1 VASSAHFFRL
11 PEAQNAAF
19 SALRAEH
26 GDAIRSSNQQ
36 MINSARSIA
45 AIRRAR
51 QRISMRA
58 RRNRVYVIAAAFASL
73 CSIFCAPPATAGDP
87 LRYRGGLRNSAGVH
101 KLNPKQLE
109 AVLTSLR
116 DKTGLIEMRFD
127 ENGFLTLG
135 DQTKFSGGSAIAR
148 ALLDAAVTMGVAADL
163 ESHMYSSKVAFA
175 RLAEPI
181 AYRNF
186 SSGAKIDVFP
196 LEIDFSDFSKLRGDR
211 PALAAFDLGFVIL
224 HELGHAALGLRDAAG
239 DPQGPGECEALI
251 NRIRRELNLP
261 ERQTY
266 IAQTRMAA
274 SYTPTRGS
282 TQFAELTFTRT
293 VEKQGRAQ
301 IEKFNV
307 QWEAFIVGP
316 IIEAEGRESKIEDR
330 GPRVEDRMKVAR
342 KKPGVTFSPPPE

>member
-45 AIRRAR
+45 AIRHAR

-58 RRNRVYVIAAAFASL
+58 RPNRVYVIAAAFAAL
-73 CSIFCAPPATAGDP
+73 CSIFSTPPATAGDP
-87 LRYRGGLRNSAGVH
+87 LRYRGGLRNSPGVR
-101 KLNPKQLE
+101 KLNAKRLD

-116 DKTGLIEMRFD
+116 GKAGLIEMRFD

-135 DQTKFSGGSAIAR
+135 DRTKFSGGSAIAR
-148 ALLDAAVTMGVAADL
+148 ALLDAAATMSHAVDL
-163 ESHMYSSKVAFA
+163 ESHMYSSEVAFA
-175 RLAEPI
+175 RLAKPS
-181 AYRNF
+181 AYQHY

-196 LEIDFSDFSKLRGDR
+196 LEIDFSDFSKLRGDS

-224 HELGHAALGLRDAAG
+224 HELGHAALGLRDDAG

-266 IAQTRMAA
+266 LAQTHT
-274 SYTPTRGS
+274 SPNFTPTRGS
-282 TQFAELTFTRT
+282 IKLAELTFART

-301 IEKFNV
+301 IEKFNLW
-307 QWEAFIVGP
+307 WEALIVGP
-316 IIEAEGRESKIEDR
+316 IIETEDR
-330 GPRVEDRMKVAR
+330 GSRIEDRMKVAR
-342 KKPGVTFSPPPE
+342 KKSGFTFSHSPE

>member
-1 VASSAHFFRL
+1 
-11 PEAQNAAF
+11 
-19 SALRAEH
+19 
-26 GDAIRSSNQQ
+26 
-36 MINSARSIA
+36 MIISTRSIA
-45 AIRRAR
+45 VLSHVQRSRSARAR
-51 QRISMRA
+51 P
-58 RRNRVYVIAAAFASL
+58 NRVYMIAAAFAAL
-73 CSIFCAPPATAGDP
+73 CSIFSTPPATAGDP
-87 LRYRGGLRNSAGVH
+87 FRYRGGLRNSPGER
-101 KLNPKQLE
+101 KLNAKQLD

-135 DQTKFSGGSAIAR
+135 DQTKFSGGSALAR
-148 ALLDAAVTMGVAADL
+148 ALLDAAVTMSVAADL

-181 AYRNF
+181 AYRNY

-196 LEIDFSDFSKLRGDR
+196 LEIDFSDFSKLHGEG

-224 HELGHAALGLRDAAG
+224 HELGHAALGLQDAAG

-266 IAQTRMAA
+266 FAQVHTAA
-274 SYTPTRGS
+274 SFTPTRGS
-282 TQFAELTFTRT
+282 TKFAELTFART
-293 VEKQGRAQ
+293 VEKQGRMQ
-301 IEKFNV
+301 IEKFNL

-316 IIEAEGRESKIEDR
+316 IIEAEDRESKIEDR
-330 GPRVEDRMKVAR
+330 GSRVEDRMKVAR
-342 KKPGVTFSPPPE
+342 KKSGVTFSPPPE